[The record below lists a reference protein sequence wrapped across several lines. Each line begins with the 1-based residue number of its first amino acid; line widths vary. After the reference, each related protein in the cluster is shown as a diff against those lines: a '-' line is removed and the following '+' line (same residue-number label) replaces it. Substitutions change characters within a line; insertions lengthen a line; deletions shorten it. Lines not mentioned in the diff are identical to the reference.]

1 MTMNKTPLPE
11 ANDPESADTRAGVQ
25 SVEIG
30 MRLVEFFVTSHGP
43 MPLREIAKG
52 TGLGPSATHRY
63 LVSFVRSGLLV
74 QLSDQRY
81 DLGPLALR
89 LGLSALGRIDTL
101 QIAIDTL
108 DQFVADTGT
117 TAMLSVWSERGP
129 LVVRWRQGLRP
140 VYTTIAVGSIL
151 PVMTSAT
158 GHVFLAWHDGATA
171 LSDGAHAQQIQA
183 IYLRVRADGHA
194 DISGDLV
201 PGLSAVAVP
210 ILDGNS
216 VLVAVITA
224 VSAGADIGSVTQHTL
239 ISSAQ
244 KTSASLG
251 FLKT

>member
-1 MTMNKTPLPE
+1 MTMNQTPPQ
-11 ANDPESADTRAGVQ
+11 DTADTRAGVQ

-30 MRLVEFFVTSHGP
+30 MRLIEFFVAASGP

-89 LGLSALGRIDTL
+89 LGFAALGRIDSL

-108 DQFVADTGT
+108 DKFVAETGT

-129 LVVRWRQGLRP
+129 LVVRWRQGIAP
-140 VYTTIAVGSIL
+140 VYTTIAVGSVL
-151 PVMTSAT
+151 PVLSSAT
-158 GHVFLAWHDGATA
+158 GNVFLAWHDSARGLTSKGDKTKAE
-171 LSDGAHAQQIQA
+171 A
-183 IYLRVRADGHA
+183 IAAKVTLAGHA

-201 PGLSAVAVP
+201 PGLCAVAVP
-210 ILDGNS
+210 VLDGTKS
-216 VLVAVITA
+216 LVGVITA
-224 VSAGADIGSVTQHTL
+224 VAAGTAISASARSSL
-239 ISSAQ
+239 IASARQ
-244 KTSASLG
+244 TSAALG
-251 FLKT
+251 FRQT